1 MPTHKEPLRYLSI
14 SQLAEVSGRS
24 RETIR
29 HRISRSQ
36 LQPHRE
42 DGKTVWYD
50 APLALEIILG
60 GGEGLDPRVEKARLD
75 KARADMQELQLAIKR
90 GEVAEI
96 SAIAR
101 AWAAIV
107 LTAKEAIRSIPAAAT
122 VHIPGFTKPMA
133 RKLAELIDATLTEL
147 ADARTDGDLDGDD
160 GAVEAAAPEDAE
172 RVG

>member
-1 MPTHKEPLRYLSI
+1 MPTHSESLQYVNL
-14 SQLAEVSGRS
+14 SQLNELTRRS
-24 RETIR
+24 PQYIR
-29 HRISRSQ
+29 DKLAKSDLR
-36 LQPHRE
+36 PHRE
-42 DGKTVWYD
+42 DGRTVWYD
-50 APLALEIILG
+50 ASLALGVILG
-60 GGEGLDPRVEKARLD
+60 TGEGLNPQAEKARLD
-75 KARADMQELQLAIKR
+75 KARADMQELQLALAR

-96 SAIAR
+96 GAIRA
-101 AWAAIV
+101 AWARIV

-147 ADARTDGDLDGDD
+147 ADARTDGDVGGDD